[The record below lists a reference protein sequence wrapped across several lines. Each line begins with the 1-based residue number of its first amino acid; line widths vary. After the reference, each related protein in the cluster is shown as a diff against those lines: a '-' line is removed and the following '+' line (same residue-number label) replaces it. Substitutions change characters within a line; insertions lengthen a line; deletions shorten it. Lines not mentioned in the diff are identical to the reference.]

1 MNYLDIIICIP
12 VAWGLYKGFTKGLI
26 LEVAT
31 LFSLLGA
38 VWVAINFSDLIT
50 KFIHEKLGWT
60 THYVPILSFVVL
72 FIGVLAGVYLLA
84 KLVERSIDA
93 ASLGPVNRILGALFG
108 AFKFALILS
117 VIFFMFDAVQKSYPL
132 ISSDKKSGSLLY
144 KPVAAIAPAVIPG
157 LRASRMGDMVRQ
169 KPNSSPENEN

>member
-26 LEVAT
+26 LEIAT

-60 THYVPILSFVVL
+60 THYVPIISFVVL

-117 VIFFMFDAVQKSYPL
+117 VIFFLFDAVQKSYPL

-157 LRASRMGDMVRQ
+157 LRASRLGDMVRQ
-169 KPNSSPENEN
+169 KWNTTDKEN

>member
-38 VWVAINFSDLIT
+38 VWVAINFSDYT
-50 KFIHEKLGWT
+50 THFFHEKLGWT
-60 THYVPILSFVVL
+60 SHYLPVISFVIL
-72 FIGVLAGVYLLA
+72 FIGVLAGVYMLA

-117 VIFFMFDAVQKSYPL
+117 VVFFMFDAVEKSYPM
-132 ISSDKKSGSLLY
+132 ISSDKKAQSLLY

-157 LRASRMGDMVRQ
+157 LRASRVGDMV
-169 KPNSSPENEN
+169 KEKTSFLAKEKE

>member
-26 LEVAT
+26 LEVAS

-38 VWVAINFSDLIT
+38 VWVALNFSD
-50 KFIHEKLGWT
+50 FIARFIRDKLGWT
-60 THYVPILSFVVL
+60 NQYVPVISFVVL

-93 ASLGPVNRILGALFG
+93 ASLGPVNRVLGALFG

-117 VIFFMFDAVQKSYPL
+117 VIFFMIDAVEKSYPM
-132 ISSDKKSGSLLY
+132 ISPEKKTKSLLY
-144 KPVAAIAPAVIPG
+144 KPVSSIAPMVIPG
-157 LRASRMGDMVRQ
+157 LKGSQVGDLV
-169 KPNSSPENEN
+169 KEHLKKDKD